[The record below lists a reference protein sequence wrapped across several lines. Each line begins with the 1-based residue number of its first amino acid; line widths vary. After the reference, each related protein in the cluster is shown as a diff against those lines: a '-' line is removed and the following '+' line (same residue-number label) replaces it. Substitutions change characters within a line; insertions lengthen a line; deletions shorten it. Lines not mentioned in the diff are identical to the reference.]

1 MPTNNFLGR
10 QIDVDTEGFLT
21 IPDQWDKELAVV
33 LAKNAGI
40 HDLTDEHWRAIN
52 FVRDDALKQGQSPTL
67 RRMQQAGGFDI
78 KQLFT
83 LFPGKPAKKLAYI
96 AGRAKPTACV

>member
-1 MPTNNFLGR
+1 MPTNIFLGR
-10 QIDVDTEGFLT
+10 EVEVNSEGFLT
-21 IPDQWDKELAVV
+21 IEDQWDEELAEV

-40 HDLTDEHWRAIN
+40 EELTDEHWRAIR
-52 FVRDDALKQGQSPTL
+52 FVREDAAKQGQSPTL

-96 AGRAKPTACV
+96 AGKTKPTACV